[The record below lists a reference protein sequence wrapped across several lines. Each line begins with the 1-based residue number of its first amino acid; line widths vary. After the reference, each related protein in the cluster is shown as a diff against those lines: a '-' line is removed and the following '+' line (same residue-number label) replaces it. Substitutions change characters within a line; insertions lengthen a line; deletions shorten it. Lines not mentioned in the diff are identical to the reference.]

1 MIFNSFPLRN
11 TGTKQCVPIATS
23 SIYPLSASLTFILLS
38 DLGYNHQSV
47 TLIFSEERIIRI
59 LIHRKS
65 TGYSDQQFVYSDQFE
80 WSGGK
85 VHGQRKSQGH
95 QELFY
100 PQTLS
105 PLEPSSPST
114 LCSVLPSIL

>member
-1 MIFNSFPLRN
+1 MIFIAFPLRN
-11 TGTKQCVPIATS
+11 TGTKQCCSIVTS
-23 SIYPLSASLTFILLS
+23 SIHTLSASLTFILLS

-47 TLIFSEERIIRI
+47 TLINSEERIFRI

-85 VHGQRKSQGH
+85 VHGQRKGKGH
-95 QELFY
+95 QELFF
-100 PQTLS
+100 PQSLY

-114 LCSVLPSIL
+114 LCNVLSSIQ